1 MAIHHV
7 GAAATELRFEGETFE
22 LFRVLEESLQ
32 PHNGL
37 IQSAEVISGVT
48 LRREIQGGTRV
59 RPTNV
64 TAVLYVVTWG
74 AGSSATDLIASRID
88 EVILLQ
94 NGPKGG
100 FRQNEF
106 NMGVDVNQSTQ
117 GSGAWGDPDT
127 HSVFCNEVIAS
138 ILTRNENIT

>member
-7 GAAATELRFEGETFE
+7 GAAATELTFEGETFE
-22 LFRVLEESLQ
+22 LFRILEETLQ

-37 IQSAEVISGVT
+37 IQSSEVVSGVT
-48 LRREIQGGTRV
+48 LRREIQGGVRV

-64 TAVLYVVTWG
+64 TAVMYVVTW
-74 AGSSATDLIASRID
+74 ATGSSASNLIASRID

-106 NMGVDVNQSTQ
+106 NLGVDVNQSTT
-117 GSGAWGDPDT
+117 GWGTPGT
-127 HSVFCNEVIAS
+127 HSVFCNGVIAS
-138 ILTRNENIT
+138 VITRNENIT